1 MFMQFPEQFIKHAQ
15 IFSNLFDLNH
25 HLDIQP
31 LLFQKFLTKI
41 KGKSQSL
48 R

>member
-25 HLDIQP
+25 HLDYSTIAFSEIP
-31 LLFQKFLTKI
+31 N
-41 KGKSQSL
+41 
-48 R
+48 